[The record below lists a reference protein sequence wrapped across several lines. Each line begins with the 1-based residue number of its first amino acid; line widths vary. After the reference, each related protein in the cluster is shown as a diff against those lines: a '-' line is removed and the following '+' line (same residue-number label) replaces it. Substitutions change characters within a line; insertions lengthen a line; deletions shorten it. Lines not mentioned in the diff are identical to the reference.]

1 VKVVITGGS
10 SGIGLALAKLL
21 AQRGD
26 EVYTIDVQEPLEIL
40 SGVRSIH
47 TDVGD
52 SAAVRSA
59 LTQVGDG
66 INILVNN
73 AGIIGRGDLFDSSE
87 EVFDLLFKVNVKG
100 SWLMLKEARPYF
112 AANPMILEMSSGHAL
127 NPPKNPGVYTW
138 TKQCLASLVD
148 NLRRHYPEYCVKAM
162 YPGPV
167 ETPMTSID
175 GNKQPA
181 DDGDDVVP
189 HSAEYVAEK
198 ILELI
203 DSDKMDLRFDGKIWD
218 YILA

>member
-1 VKVVITGGS
+1 MKVVITGGS